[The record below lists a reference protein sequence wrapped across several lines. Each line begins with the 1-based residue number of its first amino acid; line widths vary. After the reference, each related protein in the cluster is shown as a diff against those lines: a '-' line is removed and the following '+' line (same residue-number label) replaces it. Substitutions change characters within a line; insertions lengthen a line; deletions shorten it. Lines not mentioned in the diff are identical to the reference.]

1 MVTEAD
7 NDGVAETL
15 SDDRLYRAAIAI
27 EYPDG
32 TLGDAIAW
40 PGSVT
45 PTDEMPNPPEWL
57 VAEAI
62 SGGTAGSLVLEW
74 SMCEE
79 LDPGTTRIWAAEQ
92 DISNA
97 IALTG
102 EIDIP
107 FSSGNSTV
115 MELTPQRVYWF
126 AVACVDASGQFDP
139 TNVTIFGPVTTAGGL
154 NDGIAPSM
162 ILGTTAEDVP
172 DDEGGRIEVTWAI
185 NEEED
190 CSFYTVYALP
200 ASGWQP
206 PSTVDGWPVAE
217 FIPDCSTSQ
226 VVIDSLGSSPLQDGV
241 TYWIGV
247 VASDDW
253 GNSNVDAVLVVEATP
268 EADQEGSASAP
279 ERVEGLIAWDHP
291 EDDGTKID
299 IVWNRSTAP
308 DFSYYTVWVSDYPLN
323 DLTELSQVC
332 SDDPS
337 SCNLIVVDQR
347 QIGGILQLQM
357 TIEEAMYGNSV
368 DTLEISQIVPD
379 IPLYVA
385 VTIHDI
391 KGNVFLTGLDQH
403 ISIVTPVDNR
413 GDITPPDRLI
423 SPVLEERLGDDGD
436 GMFVTFQESV
446 ASDLY
451 EYLVFADVV
460 PFSDAS
466 NMDPVV
472 VVERNSQLP
481 ITIEELSD
489 GRSLAPS
496 IMTWVSVVP
505 VDSSG
510 NAWLTNLRT
519 SSIALID
526 ENSLDPGLHLPEVT
540 GVRGYWD
547 SSGSQIDITWDLSQD
562 PQVESY
568 RVFVSLDPFEDVR
581 NATQVSSMIDGES
594 KEVIGNLLIL
604 NELDGA
610 LLDNTLSYWVV
621 VVAFDGEV
629 NRLAVDPLQ
638 ILPWSESSFGSS
650 EDGEGEE
657 GASWIDQLM
666 NGDMNT
672 LIALLSALMILAGA
686 VLFIRPRRDSA
697 PQPWEMGAIEV
708 ELEEQMMRESSGL
721 TEEEEFGLDEL
732 EISSDNFGGEP
743 DAPSVSY
750 DGMGEDAMVQP
761 IGGEYTGTSRQTSA
775 DVSNEL
781 LGVED
786 DDDLDIDDLDDL
798 ADDLDFDD
806 LDDLAEGLDDDDD
819 LDPSFVDEMI

>member
-1 MVTEAD
+1 
-7 NDGVAETL
+7 
-15 SDDRLYRAAIAI
+15 
-27 EYPDG
+27 
-32 TLGDAIAW
+32 
-40 PGSVT
+40 
-45 PTDEMPNPPEWL
+45 
-57 VAEAI
+57 
-62 SGGTAGSLVLEW
+62 
-74 SMCEE
+74 
-79 LDPGTTRIWAAEQ
+79 
-92 DISNA
+92 
-97 IALTG
+97 
-102 EIDIP
+102 
-107 FSSGNSTV
+107 
-115 MELTPQRVYWF
+115 
-126 AVACVDASGQFDP
+126 
-139 TNVTIFGPVTTAGGL
+139 
-154 NDGIAPSM
+154 
-162 ILGTTAEDVP
+162 
-172 DDEGGRIEVTWAI
+172 
-185 NEEED
+185 
-190 CSFYTVYALP
+190 
-200 ASGWQP
+200 
-206 PSTVDGWPVAE
+206 
-217 FIPDCSTSQ
+217 
-226 VVIDSLGSSPLQDGV
+226 
-241 TYWIGV
+241 
-247 VASDDW
+247 
-253 GNSNVDAVLVVEATP
+253 
-268 EADQEGSASAP
+268 
-279 ERVEGLIAWDHP
+279 
-291 EDDGTKID
+291 
-299 IVWNRSTAP
+299 
-308 DFSYYTVWVSDYPLN
+308 
-323 DLTELSQVC
+323 
-332 SDDPS
+332 
-337 SCNLIVVDQR
+337 
-347 QIGGILQLQM
+347 M

-368 DTLEISQIVPD
+368 DSLEISSIIPD

-385 VTIHDI
+385 VTVHDV
-391 KGNVFLTGLDQH
+391 KGNVFLTGLDQY

-423 SPVLEERLGDDGD
+423 APVLEERPGDGGD

-451 EYLVFADVV
+451 EYLIFADVV

-466 NMDPVV
+466 KMDPVV
-472 VVERNSQLP
+472 VVERSSQLP
-481 ITIEELSD
+481 ITIEGLSD

-496 IMTWVSVVP
+496 IMTWVAVVP

-581 NATQVSSMIDGES
+581 NATQVSSMIDGDS
-594 KEVIGNLLIL
+594 QEVIGNLLIL

-610 LLDNTLSYWVV
+610 PLDNTLSYWIV

-650 EDGEGEE
+650 EDEEGEE

-686 VLFIRPRRDSA
+686 VLFIRPRKDSA

-732 EISSDNFGGEP
+732 EISSDSFGGEP
-743 DAPSVSY
+743 DSPSISY
-750 DGMGEDAMVQP
+750 DGMGEDATVQP
-761 IGGEYTGTSRQTSA
+761 IGGEYTGTVMQTPA
-775 DVSNEL
+775 DVSDEL
-781 LGVED
+781 LGAEN

-798 ADDLDFDD
+798 ADDLDFED

-819 LDPSFVDEMI
+819 LDPSFIDEII

>member
-1 MVTEAD
+1 
-7 NDGVAETL
+7 
-15 SDDRLYRAAIAI
+15 
-27 EYPDG
+27 
-32 TLGDAIAW
+32 
-40 PGSVT
+40 
-45 PTDEMPNPPEWL
+45 
-57 VAEAI
+57 
-62 SGGTAGSLVLEW
+62 
-74 SMCEE
+74 
-79 LDPGTTRIWAAEQ
+79 
-92 DISNA
+92 
-97 IALTG
+97 
-102 EIDIP
+102 
-107 FSSGNSTV
+107 
-115 MELTPQRVYWF
+115 
-126 AVACVDASGQFDP
+126 
-139 TNVTIFGPVTTAGGL
+139 
-154 NDGIAPSM
+154 
-162 ILGTTAEDVP
+162 
-172 DDEGGRIEVTWAI
+172 
-185 NEEED
+185 
-190 CSFYTVYALP
+190 
-200 ASGWQP
+200 
-206 PSTVDGWPVAE
+206 
-217 FIPDCSTSQ
+217 
-226 VVIDSLGSSPLQDGV
+226 
-241 TYWIGV
+241 
-247 VASDDW
+247 
-253 GNSNVDAVLVVEATP
+253 
-268 EADQEGSASAP
+268 
-279 ERVEGLIAWDHP
+279 
-291 EDDGTKID
+291 
-299 IVWNRSTAP
+299 
-308 DFSYYTVWVSDYPLN
+308 
-323 DLTELSQVC
+323 
-332 SDDPS
+332 
-337 SCNLIVVDQR
+337 
-347 QIGGILQLQM
+347 M

-368 DTLEISQIVPD
+368 DTLEISPIVPD

-481 ITIEELSD
+481 IIIEKLSD

-562 PQVESY
+562 SQVESY

-581 NATQVSSMIDGES
+581 NATQVSSMIDGGS

-650 EDGEGEE
+650 EDGGGEE

-686 VLFIRPRRDSA
+686 VLFIRPRKDSA

-798 ADDLDFDD
+798 ADDLDFED